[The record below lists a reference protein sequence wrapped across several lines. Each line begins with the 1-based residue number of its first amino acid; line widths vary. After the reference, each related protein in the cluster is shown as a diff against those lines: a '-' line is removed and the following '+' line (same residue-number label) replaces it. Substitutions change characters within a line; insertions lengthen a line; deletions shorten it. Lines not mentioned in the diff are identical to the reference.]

1 MRYDFSSVNAL
12 NRAGKVKRGI
22 KMSNVVS
29 ERDTKSQRPRTEDAT
44 GGRWTTP
51 ADKEEDNDED
61 GPKGRD

>member
-1 MRYDFSSVNAL
+1 
-12 NRAGKVKRGI
+12 
-22 KMSNVVS
+22 MSNVVS